1 MRKALV
7 IYTDERCEINGRIQA
22 GLPLLL
28 DCDRRVVHPVNDWFR
43 YQAVMLNYPATT
55 LRLYSDIILSFW
67 NHLIEHSVEWI
78 DVNDDLLVRWRNYQE
93 MQIGIKKRT
102 INQRLST
109 VLQFYW
115 WAQSRGYIHNV
126 VANPNSAE
134 DSPSPKISVAFKFA
148 RSRSR
153 IQPNFTVSSPL
164 LYRTTREPNL
174 HTPTAEEAT
183 ALHASLATLSRP
195 SLAERNT
202 LMLSWGEEAGLRRK
216 EFAALTVDQIPDW
229 NDIFQLIES
238 ESCKDLELVVT
249 KGGHHRIIQIVPD
262 LLLRTRNY
270 IEEDRALLV
279 NRFVKKRSQD
289 YQVPATVFVSEK
301 TGQALTLRSIT
312 NLFRRAFRSAKV
324 QGSGHRMRARY
335 LTNLVQHYYDEA
347 LAKHGNSMS
356 FDIILLKAAEA
367 AGHKS
372 PESLRPYLNLIRK
385 RRLTTSSADR
395 RRYLQQRLISLE
407 RALDVKL
414 TQLETT
420 TALSEFAKVLRAG
433 NKTKVRRAW
442 KNLEEEINRV

>member
-174 HTPTAEEAT
+174 HTPTAE
-183 ALHASLATLSRP
+183 
-195 SLAERNT
+195 
-202 LMLSWGEEAGLRRK
+202 
-216 EFAALTVDQIPDW
+216 
-229 NDIFQLIES
+229 
-238 ESCKDLELVVT
+238 
-249 KGGHHRIIQIVPD
+249 
-262 LLLRTRNY
+262 
-270 IEEDRALLV
+270 
-279 NRFVKKRSQD
+279 
-289 YQVPATVFVSEK
+289 
-301 TGQALTLRSIT
+301 
-312 NLFRRAFRSAKV
+312 
-324 QGSGHRMRARY
+324 
-335 LTNLVQHYYDEA
+335 
-347 LAKHGNSMS
+347 
-356 FDIILLKAAEA
+356 
-367 AGHKS
+367 
-372 PESLRPYLNLIRK
+372 
-385 RRLTTSSADR
+385 
-395 RRYLQQRLISLE
+395 
-407 RALDVKL
+407 
-414 TQLETT
+414 
-420 TALSEFAKVLRAG
+420 
-433 NKTKVRRAW
+433 
-442 KNLEEEINRV
+442 